1 MKWLLYLTI
10 LLMPWLKPELPYNL
24 DYVDGVMVLFMF
36 LILLAVLARHIKP
49 RFFLWLP
56 MAVILA
62 SGIISA
68 LASPTPGHSMVA
80 VAKEVALFAWFLAVV
95 SYVRER
101 ALLHSLVRFWLL
113 TTWLM
118 GLLVAVAPFLL
129 RSYSYFFYSIG
140 PRAIQTRV
148 VGLFHDPNMAANYL
162 LLGSLV
168 GLAFPPFRSRAGQVL
183 FQVTLW
189 GGGVIATGSNG
200 GLGAAVAGWTIYL
213 FLYSWRHFTVPA
225 GRAAWASSCV
235 LVVLGATFYA
245 AAMPPDVSQVV
256 AERAEGSH
264 LTRIERSMQLRK
276 GMIADALAMYAASPL
291 MGVGPGN
298 TIASDGSWS
307 AYPHNDFLAKL
318 AENGPLGL
326 SGYLALLTVMFVSL
340 LRLRK
345 LLPESSPVYFGLA
358 AAFAANLVH
367 SLSIQTFHF
376 RHVWLLYAL
385 ILLVSQFEGWT
396 RVVSA
401 SGSSWAV
408 PRRATSIQPDSVR
421 PVLAAENT

>member
-24 DYVDGVMVLFMF
+24 DYVDAVMVLFMF
-36 LILLAVLARHIKP
+36 LVLLMVLARHIEP

-68 LASPTPGHSMVA
+68 LASATPGHSMVA
-80 VAKEVALFAWFLAVV
+80 LAKEVALFAWFLAVV
-95 SYVRER
+95 SYVRDR
-101 ALLHSLVRFWLL
+101 ALLHSVVRFWLL
-113 TTWLM
+113 TTWLI
-118 GLLVAVAPFLL
+118 GLLMAVAPFLL

-140 PRAIQTRV
+140 PRVIQTRL

-189 GGGVIATGSNG
+189 GGIIATGSNG
-200 GLGAAVAGWTIYL
+200 GLGAAMAGWTIYL

-225 GRAAWASSCV
+225 GRAAWASLCV

-245 AAMPPDVSQVV
+245 AATPPDVSQVV
-256 AERAEGSH
+256 AERAGGTH
-264 LTRIERSMQLRK
+264 LTRIEWSMQLRK
-276 GMIADALAMYAASPL
+276 GMISDALAMYAESPL

-298 TIASDGSWS
+298 TISSDRSWS

-318 AENGPLGL
+318 IENGPVGLLGYLGL
-326 SGYLALLTVMFVSL
+326 LTAILALLF
-340 LRLRK
+340 RLRRV
-345 LLPESSPVYFGLA
+345 LPDSSPVYLGLM
-358 AAFAANLVH
+358 AAFVANLVH

-376 RHVWLLYAL
+376 RHVWLLYAVMFL
-385 ILLVSQFEGWT
+385 TCSFVNQLRFKHQI
-396 RVVSA
+396 A
-401 SGSSWAV
+401 
-408 PRRATSIQPDSVR
+408 
-421 PVLAAENT
+421 

>member
-36 LILLAVLARHIKP
+36 LVLLMVLARHIKP

-68 LASPTPGHSMVA
+68 LASATPGHSMVA
-80 VAKEVALFAWFLAVV
+80 VAKEAALFVWFIAVV
-95 SYVRER
+95 SYVRDR

-118 GLLVAVAPFLL
+118 GLLMAVAPFLL

-140 PRAIQTRV
+140 PRVIQTRL

-189 GGGVIATGSNG
+189 GGIIATGSNG

-225 GRAAWASSCV
+225 GRAAWASLCV

-256 AERAEGSH
+256 AERAGGTH
-264 LTRIERSMQLRK
+264 LVRIERSMQLRK
-276 GMIADALAMYAASPL
+276 DIIADALAMYVDSPL
-291 MGVGPGN
+291 MGAGPGN
-298 TIASDGSWS
+298 TIAPDGSWS

-318 AENGPLGL
+318 IENGPLGL
-326 SGYLALLTVMFVSL
+326 LSYSAMIIILIFSL
-340 LRLRK
+340 FRLRK
-345 LLPESSPVYFGLA
+345 LLPDRPHVYSALMA
-358 AAFAANLVH
+358 ASVANVVH
-367 SLSIQTFHF
+367 SISIQTFHF
-376 RHVWLLYAL
+376 RHVWLLYGVM
-385 ILLVSQFEGWT
+385 LLTCWFAQKETLSWVRRGLNSGRVQAHEG
-396 RVVSA
+396 
-401 SGSSWAV
+401 
-408 PRRATSIQPDSVR
+408 
-421 PVLAAENT
+421 

>member
-24 DYVDGVMVLFMF
+24 DYVDVVMVLFMF
-36 LILLAVLARHIKP
+36 LVLLARHIEP

-68 LASPTPGHSMVA
+68 LASATPGHSMVA

-95 SYVRER
+95 SYVRDR

-129 RSYSYFFYSIG
+129 RSYSYFFFSIG
-140 PRAIQTRV
+140 PSVIQTRV

-168 GLAFPPFRSRAGQVL
+168 GLAFPPVRSRAGQVL
-183 FQVTLW
+183 FHVTLCA
-189 GGGVIATGSNG
+189 GIIATGSNG
-200 GLGAAVAGWTIYL
+200 GLGTAVAGWAIYL
-213 FLYSWRHFTVPA
+213 FLYSWRYFTVPA
-225 GRAAWASSCV
+225 GRAAWASLCV

-245 AAMPPDVSQVV
+245 AAMPPDISQVI
-256 AERAEGSH
+256 AERAGGTH
-264 LTRIERSMQLRK
+264 LVRIERGLDLRK
-276 GMIADALAMYAASPL
+276 GKIADALAMYAESPL

-298 TIASDGSWS
+298 TIASDRSWS

-345 LLPESSPVYFGLA
+345 LLPKSSPVYFGLA

-401 SGSSWAV
+401 SRTYHLALATTS
-408 PRRATSIQPDSVR
+408 RRKLSNFFV
-421 PVLAAENT
+421 